1 MNVLPCFCS
10 TMKAEGTVP
19 EPAAQTGS
27 GPGAFGVGEGPHGN
41 NYGRPEGQNVGNF
54 LTDRPSSRV
63 LAAPGGASQIFFGE
77 DVPEAKKVRLFPDTL
92 HSSPT
97 LLGGA
102 RRLLSSLVEGPRHL
116 VPGHVGLHASVKE
129 VQHRDQT
136 SAAQTGH
143 REFGRKCHESSL
155 SAYIDHLNMLPPTC
169 IYYSYNLP
177 AAICRN
183 LEHCELHV
191 AQAAL
196 PTVNIDATGSNSLY
210 MGAKHE
216 DTGASKS
223 NNYGRPEG
231 QNVGNFLTDRSSSRV
246 LAPPGGA
253 SQIFFG

>member
-1 MNVLPCFCS
+1 MDPIALDDSLKGLLLKDLRIQCRARGVSPAGSRESLIQRIKEHMIETQDY

-77 DVPEAKKVRLFPDTL
+77 DVPEAKK
-92 HSSPT
+92 
-97 LLGGA
+97 
-102 RRLLSSLVEGPRHL
+102 
-116 VPGHVGLHASVKE
+116 
-129 VQHRDQT
+129 
-136 SAAQTGH
+136 
-143 REFGRKCHESSL
+143 
-155 SAYIDHLNMLPPTC
+155 
-169 IYYSYNLP
+169 
-177 AAICRN
+177 
-183 LEHCELHV
+183 
-191 AQAAL
+191 AAL